1 MATFTGKVIAVTG
14 GASGIGLATAK
25 LLASRGAKVSIAD
38 FHPDVA
44 SVSKLISDGTGNP
57 DVLAVKVDVR
67 DVASVKS
74 WIEQTVTKFGRLD
87 GAANIAGVFRSYDDK
102 TVADEDD
109 NNWQFML
116 DVNLTG
122 LMHTMREQI
131 PHMTSNSSVVNA
143 ASILATRG
151 WGGAAAYSASKHG
164 VVGLTKSAAKEV
176 GKKGI
181 RVNCIAPYVP
191 ADPSIGHDD
200 LC

>member
-1 MATFTGKVIAVTG
+1 MASLKGKVIVVTG
-14 GASGIGLATAK
+14 GGSGIGLATSK

-38 FHPDVA
+38 IHPDLDSVA
-44 SVSKLISDGTGNP
+44 KDVSNSTGNP
-57 DVLAVKVDVR
+57 DVLAVNVDIR

-74 WIEQTVTKFGRLD
+74 WIEQTVSKFGQLD
-87 GAANIAGVFRSYDDK
+87 GAANIAGVFRAYDDRS
-102 TVADEDD
+102 VAQEDEQ
-109 NNWQFML
+109 NWQFMI

-122 LMHTMREQI
+122 LMHCMREEISQI
-131 PHMTSNSSVVNA
+131 KSGGSVVNA

-181 RVNCIAPYVP
+181 RVNCFAPCVVTFYYC
-191 ADPSIGHDD
+191 A